1 MRGNRLLFTE
11 NDQKKQPLVQKKR
24 ACIMRIA
31 IRPSFIQ
38 QRLRAARKIF
48 AIHLCIS
55 GLIALITAAVVLGIW
70 FPFPYRHLVGG
81 QHLFWVMA
89 GVDVV
94 CGPLLT
100 LVLFNPAKSRRELRL
115 DLSLVALIQLAAL
128 AYGLYSISLAR
139 PVIQAF
145 ETDRFTVVSAAEI
158 DQTQLPHAWSQFR
171 TLPWTG
177 PRLVGTRPASSNE
190 MLLDIDLSLQGMG
203 PGTRPGWWQPYEQS
217 MPVVRQRMKKLADL
231 RAARPAA
238 EQVLIDQAVQ
248 QSGQPVEALFY
259 LPLTSRKKLD
269 DWIVLLDAQ
278 AIIVG
283 YAPVSG
289 F

>member
-1 MRGNRLLFTE
+1 MS
-11 NDQKKQPLVQKKR
+11 
-24 ACIMRIA
+24 IA

-38 QRLRAARKIF
+38 QRLRAAGKVF
-48 AIHLCIS
+48 AIHLCLS
-55 GLIALITAAVVLGIW
+55 ALIALITAAVVLGFW
-70 FPFPYRHLVGG
+70 FPFPHRHLADG
-81 QHLFWVMA
+81 QRLFWVMV

-145 ETDRFTVVSAAEI
+145 ETDRFAVVSAAEI
-158 DQTQLPHAWSQFR
+158 DPGQLPQAPPAWR
-171 TLPWTG
+171 TLPWNG
-177 PRLVGTRPASSNE
+177 PRLVGVRAPRDGNE
-190 MLLDIDLSLQGMG
+190 TLYSIELSLQGVE
-203 PGTRPGWWQPYEQS
+203 PSVRPGWWQPYEQS
-217 MPVVRQRMKKLADL
+217 IPAVQKRMKKLADL

-238 EQVLIDQAVQ
+238 GQALIDQAVRQ
-248 QSGQPVEALFY
+248 TGQPLEALFY

-278 AIIVG
+278 ANIAG

>member
-1 MRGNRLLFTE
+1 MS
-11 NDQKKQPLVQKKR
+11 
-24 ACIMRIA
+24 IA

-38 QRLRAARKIF
+38 QRLRAAGKVF
-48 AIHLCIS
+48 AIHLCLS
-55 GLIALITAAVVLGIW
+55 ALIALITAAVVLGFW
-70 FPFPYRHLVGG
+70 FPFPHRHLADG
-81 QHLFWVMA
+81 QRLFWVMV

-115 DLSLVALIQLAAL
+115 DLSLVAVIQLAAL

-158 DQTQLPHAWSQFR
+158 DPGQLPQAPPAWR
-171 TLPWTG
+171 TLPWNG
-177 PRLVGTRPASSNE
+177 PRLIGTRPARNDE
-190 MLLDIDLSLQGMG
+190 ILLDIDLSLQGIG
-203 PGTRPGWWQPYEQS
+203 PGARPSWWQPYEQS
-217 MPVVRQRMKKLADL
+217 IPAVQKRMKKLADL

-238 EQVLIDQAVQ
+238 GQALIDQAVRQ
-248 QSGQPVEALFY
+248 TGQPLEALFY

-278 AIIVG
+278 ANIAG

>member
-1 MRGNRLLFTE
+1 MST
-11 NDQKKQPLVQKKR
+11 
-24 ACIMRIA
+24 A

-38 QRLRAARKIF
+38 QRLRAAGKVF
-48 AIHLCIS
+48 AIHLCLS
-55 GLIALITAAVVLGIW
+55 ALIALITAAVVLGFW
-70 FPFPYRHLVGG
+70 FPFPHRHLADG
-81 QHLFWVMA
+81 QRLFWVMV

-115 DLSLVALIQLAAL
+115 DLSLVAVIQLAAL

-145 ETDRFTVVSAAEI
+145 ETDRFAVVSAAEI
-158 DQTQLPHAWSQFR
+158 DPGQLPQAPPAWR
-171 TLPWTG
+171 TLPWNG
-177 PRLVGTRPASSNE
+177 PRLIGTRPARNDE
-190 MLLDIDLSLQGMG
+190 MLLDIDLSLQGIG
-203 PGTRPGWWQPYEQS
+203 PGARPSWWQPYEQS
-217 MPVVRQRMKKLADL
+217 IPAVQRRMKKLADL
-231 RAARPAA
+231 RSARPAA
-238 EQVLIDQAVQ
+238 GQALIDQAVRQ
-248 QSGQPVEALFY
+248 TGQPLEALFY

-278 AIIVG
+278 ANIAG

>member
-1 MRGNRLLFTE
+1 MS
-11 NDQKKQPLVQKKR
+11 
-24 ACIMRIA
+24 IA

-38 QRLRAARKIF
+38 QRLRAAGKVF
-48 AIHLCIS
+48 AIHLCLS
-55 GLIALITAAVVLGIW
+55 ALIALITAAVVLGFW
-70 FPFPYRHLVGG
+70 FPFPHRHLADG
-81 QHLFWVMA
+81 QRLFWVMV

-145 ETDRFTVVSAAEI
+145 ETDRFAVVSAAEI
-158 DQTQLPHAWSQFR
+158 DPGQLPQAPPAWR
-171 TLPWTG
+171 TLPWNG
-177 PRLVGTRPASSNE
+177 PRLIGTRPARNDE
-190 MLLDIDLSLQGMG
+190 MLLDIDLSLQGIG
-203 PGTRPGWWQPYEQS
+203 PGARPSWWQPYEQS
-217 MPVVRQRMKKLADL
+217 IPAVQRRMKKLADL

-238 EQVLIDQAVQ
+238 EQALIDQAVRQ
-248 QSGQPVEALFY
+248 TGQPLEALFY

-278 AIIVG
+278 ANIAG

>member
-1 MRGNRLLFTE
+1 MS
-11 NDQKKQPLVQKKR
+11 
-24 ACIMRIA
+24 IA

-38 QRLRAARKIF
+38 QRLRAAGKVF
-48 AIHLCIS
+48 AIHLCLS
-55 GLIALITAAVVLGIW
+55 ALIALITAAVVLGFW
-70 FPFPYRHLVGG
+70 FPFPHRHLADG
-81 QHLFWVMA
+81 QRLFWVMV

-158 DQTQLPHAWSQFR
+158 DPGQLPQAPPAWR
-171 TLPWTG
+171 TLPWNG
-177 PRLVGTRPASSNE
+177 PRLIGTRPARNDE
-190 MLLDIDLSLQGMG
+190 ILLDIDLSLQGIG
-203 PGTRPGWWQPYEQS
+203 PGARPSWWQPYEQS
-217 MPVVRQRMKKLADL
+217 IPAVQRRMKKLADL

-238 EQVLIDQAVQ
+238 GQALIDQAVRQ
-248 QSGQPVEALFY
+248 TGQPLEALFY

-269 DWIVLLDAQ
+269 DWIVLLNAE
-278 AIIVG
+278 AVIVG

>member
-1 MRGNRLLFTE
+1 MS
-11 NDQKKQPLVQKKR
+11 
-24 ACIMRIA
+24 IA

-38 QRLRAARKIF
+38 QRLRAAGKVF
-48 AIHLCIS
+48 AIHLCLS
-55 GLIALITAAVVLGIW
+55 ALIALITAAVVLGFW
-70 FPFPYRHLVGG
+70 FPFPHRHLADG
-81 QHLFWVMA
+81 QRLFWVMV

-145 ETDRFTVVSAAEI
+145 ETDRFAVVSAAEI
-158 DQTQLPHAWSQFR
+158 DPGQLPQALPAWR
-171 TLPWTG
+171 TLPWNG
-177 PRLVGTRPASSNE
+177 PRLIGTRPARNDE
-190 MLLDIDLSLQGMG
+190 MLLDIDLSLQGIG
-203 PGTRPGWWQPYEQS
+203 PGARPSWWQPYEQS
-217 MPVVRQRMKKLADL
+217 IPAVQRRMKKLADL
-231 RAARPAA
+231 RSARPAA
-238 EQVLIDQAVQ
+238 GQALIDQAVRQ
-248 QSGQPVEALFY
+248 TGQPLEALFY

-278 AIIVG
+278 ANIAG

>member
-1 MRGNRLLFTE
+1 MNPPLLS
-11 NDQKKQPLVQKKR
+11 
-24 ACIMRIA
+24 
-31 IRPSFIQ
+31 SFQ
-38 QRLRAARKIF
+38 QRVRVATKVSTL
-48 AIHLCIS
+48 HLCAS
-55 GLIALITAAVVLGIW
+55 ALIALIAATVVLGAW
-70 FPFPYRHLVGG
+70 FPYPYRHLAGG
-81 QHLFWVMA
+81 QRLFWIMA

-145 ETDRFTVVSAAEI
+145 ETDRFAVVSAAEI
-158 DQTQLPHAWSQFR
+158 DPGQLPQAPPAWR
-171 TLPWTG
+171 TLPWNG
-177 PRLVGTRPASSNE
+177 PWLIGTRPARNDE
-190 MLLDIDLSLQGMG
+190 ILLDIDLSLQGIG
-203 PGTRPGWWQPYEQS
+203 PGARPSWWQPYEQS
-217 MPVVRQRMKKLADL
+217 IPAVQRRMKKLADL
-231 RAARPAA
+231 RSARPAA
-238 EQVLIDQAVQ
+238 GQALIDQAVRQ
-248 QSGQPVEALFY
+248 TGQPLEALFY

-278 AIIVG
+278 ANIAG

>member
-1 MRGNRLLFTE
+1 M
-11 NDQKKQPLVQKKR
+11 V
-24 ACIMRIA
+24 
-31 IRPSFIQ
+31 
-38 QRLRAARKIF
+38 
-48 AIHLCIS
+48 
-55 GLIALITAAVVLGIW
+55 
-70 FPFPYRHLVGG
+70 
-81 QHLFWVMA
+81 

-115 DLSLVALIQLAAL
+115 DLSLVAVIQLAAL

-145 ETDRFTVVSAAEI
+145 ETDRFAVVSAAEI
-158 DQTQLPHAWSQFR
+158 DPGQLPQAPPAWR
-171 TLPWTG
+171 TLPWNG
-177 PRLVGTRPASSNE
+177 PRLVGVRAPRDGNE
-190 MLLDIDLSLQGMG
+190 TLYSIELSLQGVE
-203 PGTRPGWWQPYEQS
+203 PSARPDWWQPYEQS
-217 MPVVRQRMKKLADL
+217 IPAVQRRMKKLADL
-231 RAARPAA
+231 RSARPAA
-238 EQVLIDQAVQ
+238 GQALIDQAVRQ
-248 QSGQPVEALFY
+248 TGQPLEALFY

-278 AIIVG
+278 ANIAG

>member
-1 MRGNRLLFTE
+1 MST
-11 NDQKKQPLVQKKR
+11 
-24 ACIMRIA
+24 A

-38 QRLRAARKIF
+38 QRLRAAGKVF
-48 AIHLCIS
+48 AIHLCLS
-55 GLIALITAAVVLGIW
+55 ALIALITAAVVLGFW
-70 FPFPYRHLVGG
+70 FPFPHRHLADG
-81 QHLFWVMA
+81 QRLFWVMV

-115 DLSLVALIQLAAL
+115 DLSLVAVIQLAAL

-158 DQTQLPHAWSQFR
+158 DPGQLPQAPPAWR
-171 TLPWTG
+171 TLPWNG
-177 PRLVGTRPASSNE
+177 PRLIGTRPARNDE
-190 MLLDIDLSLQGMG
+190 MLLDIDLSLQGIG
-203 PGTRPGWWQPYEQS
+203 PGARPSWWQPYEQS
-217 MPVVRQRMKKLADL
+217 IPAVQRRMKKLADL

-238 EQVLIDQAVQ
+238 GQALIDQAVRQ
-248 QSGQPVEALFY
+248 TGQPLEALFY

-278 AIIVG
+278 ANIAG

>member
-1 MRGNRLLFTE
+1 MS
-11 NDQKKQPLVQKKR
+11 
-24 ACIMRIA
+24 IA

-38 QRLRAARKIF
+38 QRLRAAGKVF
-48 AIHLCIS
+48 AIHLCLS
-55 GLIALITAAVVLGIW
+55 ALIALITAAVVLGFW
-70 FPFPYRHLVGG
+70 FPFPHRHLADG
-81 QHLFWVMA
+81 QRLFWVMV

-145 ETDRFTVVSAAEI
+145 ETDRFAVVSAAEI
-158 DQTQLPHAWSQFR
+158 DPGQLPQAPPAWR
-171 TLPWTG
+171 TLPWNG
-177 PRLVGTRPASSNE
+177 PRLIGTRPARNDE
-190 MLLDIDLSLQGMG
+190 MLLDIDLSLQGIG
-203 PGTRPGWWQPYEQS
+203 PGARPSWWQPYEQS
-217 MPVVRQRMKKLADL
+217 IPAVQRRMKKLADL

-238 EQVLIDQAVQ
+238 GQALIDQAVRQ
-248 QSGQPVEALFY
+248 TGQPLEALFY

-278 AIIVG
+278 ANIAG

>member
-1 MRGNRLLFTE
+1 MNPPLLS
-11 NDQKKQPLVQKKR
+11 
-24 ACIMRIA
+24 
-31 IRPSFIQ
+31 SFQ
-38 QRLRAARKIF
+38 QRVRVATKVSTL
-48 AIHLCIS
+48 HLCAS
-55 GLIALITAAVVLGIW
+55 ALIALIAATVVLGAW
-70 FPFPYRHLVGG
+70 FPYPYRHLAGG
-81 QHLFWVMA
+81 QRLFWIMA

-115 DLSLVALIQLAAL
+115 DLSLVAVIQLAAL

-158 DQTQLPHAWSQFR
+158 DPGQLPQAPPAWR
-171 TLPWTG
+171 TLPWNG
-177 PRLVGTRPASSNE
+177 PRLIGTRPARNDE
-190 MLLDIDLSLQGMG
+190 LLLDIDLSLQGIG
-203 PGTRPGWWQPYEQS
+203 PGARPSWWQPYEQS
-217 MPVVRQRMKKLADL
+217 IPAVQRRMKKLADL

-238 EQVLIDQAVQ
+238 GQALIDQAVRQ
-248 QSGQPVEALFY
+248 TGQPLEALFY

-269 DWIVLLDAQ
+269 DWIVLLNAE
-278 AIIVG
+278 AAIVG

>member
-1 MRGNRLLFTE
+1 MNPPLLS
-11 NDQKKQPLVQKKR
+11 
-24 ACIMRIA
+24 
-31 IRPSFIQ
+31 SFQ
-38 QRLRAARKIF
+38 QRVRGATKVSGL
-48 AIHLCIS
+48 HLCAS
-55 GLIALITAAVVLGIW
+55 ALIALITAAVVLGFW
-70 FPFPYRHLVGG
+70 FPFPHRHLADG
-81 QHLFWVMA
+81 QRLFWIMV

-115 DLSLVALIQLAAL
+115 AKSLVAVIQLAAL

-145 ETDRFTVVSAAEI
+145 ETDRFAVVSAAEI
-158 DQTQLPHAWSQFR
+158 DPGQLPQAPPAWR
-171 TLPWTG
+171 TLPWNG
-177 PRLVGTRPASSNE
+177 PRLIGTRPARNDE
-190 MLLDIDLSLQGMG
+190 MLLDIDLSLQGIG
-203 PGTRPGWWQPYEQS
+203 PGARPSWWQPYEQS
-217 MPVVRQRMKKLADL
+217 IPAVQRRMKKLADL

-238 EQVLIDQAVQ
+238 EQALIDQAVRQ
-248 QSGQPVEALFY
+248 TGQPLEALFY

-269 DWIVLLDAQ
+269 DWIVLLNAE
-278 AIIVG
+278 AVIVG

>member
-1 MRGNRLLFTE
+1 MS
-11 NDQKKQPLVQKKR
+11 
-24 ACIMRIA
+24 IA

-38 QRLRAARKIF
+38 QRLRAAGKVF
-48 AIHLCIS
+48 AIHLCLS
-55 GLIALITAAVVLGIW
+55 ALIALITAAVVLGFW
-70 FPFPYRHLVGG
+70 FPFPHRHLADG
-81 QHLFWVMA
+81 QRLFWVMV

-158 DQTQLPHAWSQFR
+158 DPGQLPQAPPAWR
-171 TLPWTG
+171 TLPWNG
-177 PRLVGTRPASSNE
+177 PRLIGTRPARNDE
-190 MLLDIDLSLQGMG
+190 ILLDIDLSLQGIG
-203 PGTRPGWWQPYEQS
+203 PGARPSWWQPYEQS
-217 MPVVRQRMKKLADL
+217 IPAVQRRMKKLADL

-238 EQVLIDQAVQ
+238 GQALIDQAVRQ
-248 QSGQPVEALFY
+248 TGQPLEALFY

-278 AIIVG
+278 ANIAG

>member
-1 MRGNRLLFTE
+1 MNPPQLS
-11 NDQKKQPLVQKKR
+11 
-24 ACIMRIA
+24 
-31 IRPSFIQ
+31 SFR
-38 QRLRAARKIF
+38 QRVRVATKVSIL
-48 AIHLCIS
+48 HLCAS
-55 GLIALITAAVVLGIW
+55 ALIALIVATLVFGAW
-70 FPFPYRHLVGG
+70 FPYPYRHLADG
-81 QHLFWVMA
+81 QHLFWIMV

-145 ETDRFTVVSAAEI
+145 ETDRFAVVSAAEI
-158 DQTQLPHAWSQFR
+158 DPGQLPQAPPAWR
-171 TLPWTG
+171 TLPWNG
-177 PRLVGTRPASSNE
+177 PRLVGVRAPRDGNE
-190 MLLDIDLSLQGMG
+190 TLYSIELSLQGVE
-203 PGTRPGWWQPYEQS
+203 PSVRPGWWQPYEQS
-217 MPVVRQRMKKLADL
+217 IPAVQRRMKKLADL
-231 RAARPAA
+231 RSARPAA
-238 EQVLIDQAVQ
+238 GQALIDQAVRQ
-248 QSGQPVEALFY
+248 TGQPLEALFY

-278 AIIVG
+278 ANIAG